1 MLEMKNSNQIEST
14 MKSITSRIGQA
25 EERIS
30 GVEGKIEEI
39 LHSDT
44 NKEKT

>member
-1 MLEMKNSNQIEST
+1 MWR
-14 MKSITSRIGQA
+14 ITSWTGQA

-30 GVEGKIEEI
+30 RVEGKIEEI

>member
-1 MLEMKNSNQIEST
+1 MLEMKNSNQME
-14 MKSITSRIGQA
+14 SITSRIGQA